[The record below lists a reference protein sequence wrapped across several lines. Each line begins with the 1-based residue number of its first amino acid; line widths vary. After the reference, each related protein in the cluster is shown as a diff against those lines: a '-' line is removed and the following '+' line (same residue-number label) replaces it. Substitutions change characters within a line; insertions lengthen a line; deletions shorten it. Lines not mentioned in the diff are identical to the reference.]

1 MKAGKNQSWERRN
14 SAVAYAEH
22 SLTTHNPLFFV
33 HKFRLNKLMRCF
45 SWPVSSK

>member
-1 MKAGKNQSWERRN
+1 MKAWKNQSWERRN

-33 HKFRLNKLMRCF
+33 HKFRLNK
-45 SWPVSSK
+45 